1 MSLLACV
8 TVPDGATARTLA
20 HLMVERRLAAG
31 VNILPGVLSVYR
43 WDGKVRESRECLLLA
58 QVSRAAWEDFRAAV
72 EAAHPYEVPCI
83 VGMPLEKGNAP
94 FLAWIAQNSSP
105 AGSPTNKRNEDGH
118 LCFRFPGF

>member
-20 HLMVERRLAAG
+20 HLVVERRLAAG
-31 VNILPGVLSVYR
+31 VNILPGALSIYR
-43 WDGKVRESRECLLLA
+43 WEGKVSESRECLLLA

-72 EAAHPYEVPCI
+72 EAAHPYEVPTR
-83 VGMPLEKGNAP
+83 PS
-94 FLAWIAQNSSP
+94 WT
-105 AGSPTNKRNEDGH
+105 GSPKTACPQGSSTNKRNEDGH

>member
-58 QVSRAAWEDFRAAV
+58 QVSRAAWEDFRAVV

-83 VGMPLEKGNAP
+83 VGMPREKGNAP

-105 AGSPTNKRNEDGH
+105 AGQPNE
-118 LCFRFPGF
+118 

>member
-20 HLMVERRLAAG
+20 HLVVERRLAAG
-31 VNILPGVLSVYR
+31 VNILPGALSIYR
-43 WDGKVRESRECLLLA
+43 WEGKVRESRECLLLA

-94 FLAWIAQNSSP
+94 FLDWLYIAHKIT
-105 AGSPTNKRNEDGH
+105 AR
-118 LCFRFPGF
+118 

>member
-43 WDGKVRESRECLLLA
+43 SDGKVRESRECLLLA
-58 QVSRAAWEDFRAAV
+58 QVSRAAWEDFRAVV

-105 AGSPTNKRNEDGH
+105 AGQPNE
-118 LCFRFPGF
+118 

>member
-1 MSLLACV
+1 M
-8 TVPDGATARTLA
+8 
-20 HLMVERRLAAG
+20 
-31 VNILPGVLSVYR
+31 NILPGVLSVYR

-58 QVSRAAWEDFRAAV
+58 QVSRAAWEDFRAVV

-105 AGSPTNKRNEDGH
+105 AGQPNE
-118 LCFRFPGF
+118 

>member
-43 WDGKVRESRECLLLA
+43 WDGKVRESRECLLVA

-105 AGSPTNKRNEDGH
+105 AGQPNE
-118 LCFRFPGF
+118 

>member
-20 HLMVERRLAAG
+20 HLVVERRLAAG
-31 VNILPGVLSVYR
+31 VNILPGALSIYR
-43 WDGKVRESRECLLLA
+43 WEGKVRESRECLLLA
-58 QVSRAAWEDFRAAV
+58 QVTRAAWEDFRAAV

-94 FLAWIAQNSSP
+94 FLDWIAQNSLP
-105 AGSPTNKRNEDGH
+105 AGQLNE
-118 LCFRFPGF
+118 

>member
-1 MSLLACV
+1 MSLFACV

-105 AGSPTNKRNEDGH
+105 AGQPNE
-118 LCFRFPGF
+118 

>member
-83 VGMPLEKGNAP
+83 VGMPLEKGNAL

-105 AGSPTNKRNEDGH
+105 AGQPNE
-118 LCFRFPGF
+118 

>member
-20 HLMVERRLAAG
+20 HLVEERRLAAG
-31 VNILPGVLSVYR
+31 VTIYR
-43 WDGKVRESRECLLLA
+43 WEGKVRESRECLLLA
-58 QVSRAAWEDFRAAV
+58 QVSRTAWEDFRAAV

-94 FLAWIAQNSSP
+94 FLDWIAQNSLP
-105 AGSPTNKRNEDGH
+105 AGQLNE
-118 LCFRFPGF
+118 

>member
-72 EAAHPYEVPCI
+72 EAAHPYEVPSI

-105 AGSPTNKRNEDGH
+105 AGQPNE
-118 LCFRFPGF
+118 

>member
-8 TVPDGATARTLA
+8 TVPYGATARTLA

-105 AGSPTNKRNEDGH
+105 AGQPNE
-118 LCFRFPGF
+118 

>member
-20 HLMVERRLAAG
+20 HLVVERRLGRRGEHPARSPFHLSLGRQGPRKPRMPAAG
-31 VNILPGVLSVYR
+31 PG
-43 WDGKVRESRECLLLA
+43 
-58 QVSRAAWEDFRAAV
+58 QPAAWEDFRAAV

-94 FLAWIAQNSSP
+94 FLDWIAQNSLP
-105 AGSPTNKRNEDGH
+105 AGQLNE
-118 LCFRFPGF
+118 

>member
-20 HLMVERRLAAG
+20 HLVVERRLAAG
-31 VNILPGVLSVYR
+31 VNILPGALSVYR
-43 WDGKVRESRECLLLA
+43 WEGKVRESRECLLLA

-72 EAAHPYEVPCI
+72 EAAHPYAVPCI

-94 FLAWIAQNSSP
+94 FLEWIAQNSSP
-105 AGSPTNKRNEDGH
+105 AGRPDE
-118 LCFRFPGF
+118 

>member
-20 HLMVERRLAAG
+20 HLVVERRLAAG
-31 VNILPGVLSVYR
+31 VNILPGALSIYR
-43 WDGKVRESRECLLLA
+43 WEGKVRESRECLLLA

-83 VGMPLEKGNAP
+83 VGMPLEKGNAH
-94 FLAWIAQNSSP
+94 FLDWIAQNSLP
-105 AGSPTNKRNEDGH
+105 AGQLNE
-118 LCFRFPGF
+118 

>member
-31 VNILPGVLSVYR
+31 GNILPGVLSVYR

-105 AGSPTNKRNEDGH
+105 AGQPNE
-118 LCFRFPGF
+118 

>member
-20 HLMVERRLAAG
+20 QRRVERRLAAG

-105 AGSPTNKRNEDGH
+105 AGQPNE
-118 LCFRFPGF
+118 

>member
-20 HLMVERRLAAG
+20 HLVVERRLAAG
-31 VNILPGVLSVYR
+31 VNILPGALSIYR
-43 WDGKVRESRECLLLA
+43 WEGK
-58 QVSRAAWEDFRAAV
+58 VSRAAWEDFRAAV

-94 FLAWIAQNSSP
+94 FLDWIAQNSLP
-105 AGSPTNKRNEDGH
+105 AGQLNE
-118 LCFRFPGF
+118 

>member
-105 AGSPTNKRNEDGH
+105 AGQTNE
-118 LCFRFPGF
+118 